1 MCLELVIL
9 NLRSCLLVLRCTRM
23 TTYAPVSKRET
34 RFLLADRVR
43 TGSGSLLLVSGE
55 QAISE
60 VHLMFA

>member
-1 MCLELVIL
+1 
-9 NLRSCLLVLRCTRM
+9 M